1 LFGGSFNKQDTVDAL
16 ESALQADPALAE
28 LALEFSMAKKA
39 LDSEYRR
46 NAHTILLNF
55 GSSSSK
61 AADSS
66 LSVSTDAGLECQSS
80 DELEL
85 SSDSTCDCKDT
96 SLWAHPPCGSE
107 KPSCVA
113 VVIGCSVIGDRD
125 RIEVATYL
133 SEHGVEASF
142 WSATSSEEERRLART
157 IPHRYICVLG
167 DRSALRQVIAGLMD
181 RDDQEDIVL
190 GILPS
195 ESLCMSTTD
204 EMGISTARDGME
216 KVIAGQVRAM
226 DLLKFEDLTPGASK
240 KVVYGMSHVDWGM
253 SVAAVSSSQ
262 GMSKVLGASAKTITI
277 YGGVIKNASYPATVE
292 IPADEAPNEYVK
304 LLANERRY
312 HGINV
317 YNSKT
322 AIMGTQRVLCSANAQ
337 LDDGLMELTVKRF
350 GSRAEFA
357 KNSKKVLVA
366 GEFDS
371 TYAADSWNSLVQ
383 VSSVIVR
390 PAPCG
395 TAKCHSGPNSVIVD
409 RDIVGGSPYKIS
421 VAQRALKIFV

>member
-1 LFGGSFNKQDTVDAL
+1 L
-16 ESALQADPALAE
+16 EA
-28 LALEFSMAKKA
+28 
-39 LDSEYRR
+39 EYRR
-46 NAHTILLNF
+46 NARIISSF
-55 GSSSSK
+55 FSSSFTK
-61 AADSS
+61 ADEGPGRKLDKVASDPVRDSQ
-66 LSVSTDAGLECQSS
+66 DASE
-80 DELEL
+80 
-85 SSDSTCDCKDT
+85 TNNA

-113 VVIGCSVIGDRD
+113 VVVGRSVTGDKTSS
-125 RIEVATYL
+125 EVATYL
-133 SEHGVEASF
+133 SKHGIEASF
-142 WSATSSEEERRLART
+142 WSATNSEEERMLART

-167 DRSALRQVIAGLMD
+167 DRSALRQVVAGIME
-181 RDDQEDIVL
+181 RDDREDIVL

-204 EMGISTARDGME
+204 ELGISTVLDGMG
-216 KVIAGQVRAM
+216 KIIAGQVRAM
-226 DLLKFEDLTPGASK
+226 DLLKFEDLTPGASAK
-240 KVVYGMSHVDWGM
+240 AVYGMSHVDWGM
-253 SVAAVSSSQ
+253 TVAAVTSSQ
-262 GMSKVLGASAKTITI
+262 QMSKVVGSSARTLAI
-277 YGGVIKNASYPATVE
+277 YGGVLKNASYPASIE
-292 IPADEAPNEYVK
+292 IPADEAPDEYVK

-322 AIMGTQRVLCSANAQ
+322 AIMGTQRVLCSAGAQ
-337 LDDGLMELTVKRF
+337 LDDGLMELTVKRY
-350 GSRAEFA
+350 GTRAEFA
-357 KNSKKVLVA
+357 KNSKRVLVT

-371 TYAADSWNSLVQ
+371 TYAEDSWNSLVQ

-390 PAPCG
+390 PASCG